1 MLEHVTNGGY
11 TGVTMALCHA
21 VPIVQ
26 AGVTEEKA
34 EIGARISLSGVGMCL
49 GTSHPTPA
57 LLRHAVL
64 RVAYEPSF
72 RRAAAALQREL
83 REHDAS
89 REAADRLEQLAAT
102 GRAVTAGI
110 SAHP

>member
-1 MLEHVTNGGY
+1 
-11 TGVTMALCHA
+11 
-21 VPIVQ
+21 
-26 AGVTEEKA
+26 
-34 EIGARISLSGVGMCL
+34 
-49 GTSHPTPA
+49 
-57 LLRHAVL
+57 
-64 RVAYEPSF
+64 VAYEPSF